1 MLSQQGKLKRGVRIW
16 DVVALGVGA
25 AVGVAIFSVLSPAAK
40 VAGPGLLFALAVA
53 AIPMFI
59 FAVVYAFMG
68 SAIPTSGASFEW
80 PARFVHP
87 FAGFLIAWLRILG
100 STGAMVVLALVM
112 VRYVSTAIEL
122 PVKPT
127 MFALFL
133 FFFVINLLGVRIAAS
148 VQTVMLA
155 VKLAAFAIFVAFGL
169 SSVDMANF
177 ASPLATGWG
186 PIFAAVP
193 LLVSL
198 YLGIESAT
206 EVGEE
211 IEDSENVIAKG
222 IGISVGL
229 AILVYGA
236 VAFVALGTLGAKD
249 LAASQAPLTEA
260 GKRFL
265 GDWTSVIIIAAALAF
280 STTLNSVFMIFT
292 RYLFAM
298 GRGGVLPAALASI
311 HPKWGT
317 PHVATC
323 VAFAC
328 CLLGLLLPTDLI
340 FLFLAV
346 NIPTMLKYMG
356 SCGAAIRIAH
366 DHPDIVARAR
376 FRLSAGWLKVWAWL
390 GVACAFGIV
399 VIGFNTDWR
408 PYAVLGAWG
417 LLGALY
423 WAAAGRRHLVTS

>member
-1 MLSQQGKLKRGVRIW
+1 
-16 DVVALGVGA
+16 
-25 AVGVAIFSVLSPAAK
+25 
-40 VAGPGLLFALAVA
+40 LLALAVA

-59 FAVVYAFMG
+59 FAVVYAFLG

-80 PARFVHP
+80 PARYVHP

-112 VRYVSTAIEL
+112 VRYVSAAVEL
-122 PVKPT
+122 PLKPT

-133 FFFVINLLGVRIAAS
+133 FFFVINLLGVRLAAS
-148 VQTVMLA
+148 VQTIMLA
-155 VKLAAFAIFVAFGL
+155 VKLTAFAIFVAFGL
-169 SSVDMANF
+169 SSVDMASF
-177 ASPLATGWG
+177 GAPLAGGWG

-211 IEDSENVIAKG
+211 ILDSENVIAKG
-222 IGISVGL
+222 IGISVTL

-249 LAASQAPLTEA
+249 LAASQAPLSEA

-298 GRGGVLPAALASI
+298 GRGGVLPSVFASI
-311 HPKWGT
+311 HPRWGT
-317 PHVATC
+317 PHVATYA
-323 VAFAC
+323 AFAC
-328 CLLGLLLPTDLI
+328 CVAGLFLPTDLI

-356 SCGAAIRIAH
+356 SCGAAIRIAGA
-366 DHPDIVARAR
+366 HPDIVAKAR
-376 FRLSAGWLKVWAWL
+376 FRLSAGPLRIWASL
-390 GVACAFGIV
+390 GVLCALAIIV
-399 VIGFNTDWR
+399 VGFNTDWR
-408 PYAVLGAWG
+408 PYAVLGVWAA
-417 LLGALY
+417 LGAIY
-423 WAAAGRRHLVTS
+423 WIAYGHRHAVVAS

>member
-1 MLSQQGKLKRGVRIW
+1 MPLQGKLKRGVRIW

-40 VAGPGLLFALAVA
+40 VAGSGLLLALAIA
-53 AIPMFI
+53 AVPMFI

-80 PARFVHP
+80 PARYVHP

-112 VRYVSTAIEL
+112 VRYVSAAVEL
-122 PVKPT
+122 PLKPT

-133 FFFVINLLGVRIAAS
+133 FFFVINLIGVRLAAS

-155 VKLAAFAIFVAFGL
+155 VKLLAFAIFVAFGL
-169 SSVDMANF
+169 SSVDLANF
-177 ASPLATGWG
+177 GAPLAHGWG
-186 PIFAAVP
+186 PILATVP

-211 IEDSENVIAKG
+211 IQDSENVIAKG
-222 IGISVGL
+222 IGISVVL

-249 LAASQAPLTEA
+249 LAASQAPLSEA

-298 GRGGVLPAALASI
+298 GRGGVLPSAFASI
-311 HPKWGT
+311 HPTWGT

-323 VAFAC
+323 AAFAC
-328 CLLGLLLPTDLI
+328 CLAGLFLPTDLV

-356 SCGAAIRIAH
+356 SCGAALRIAGN
-366 DHPDIVARAR
+366 HPEIVAQAR
-376 FRLSAGWLKVWAWL
+376 FRLSAGALRIWASL
-390 GVACAFGIV
+390 GVLCALAIIV
-399 VIGFNTDWR
+399 VGFNTDWR
-408 PYAVLGAWG
+408 PYAVLGAWAV
-417 LLGALY
+417 LGAVY
-423 WAAAGRRHLVTS
+423 WVAIGHKHGVIAS